1 MQWLI
6 ACKQSCMH
14 QRSNRPH
21 TMKSLVAKLKIKFLL
36 TSIMRYIGYCV
47 EQPKIKKKNFLIF
60 LFVKLRPFLTGLSR
74 DHNNSV
80 RR

>member
-1 MQWLI
+1 MQAILHASKVKLPTHI
-6 ACKQSCMH
+6 
-14 QRSNRPH
+14 
-21 TMKSLVAKLKIKFLL
+21 MKSLVAKLKINIILL
-36 TSIMRYIGYCV
+36 TSVVRYIGYCV
-47 EQPKIKKKNFLIF
+47 EQPKIKKKFFLIF